1 MSQRDVLVKEQFV
14 NSLPTTL
21 QVWIREREPETN
33 DAAFD
38 MADSFVR
45 ARECGSSNRIGRSSW
60 KTEGPE
66 MEHSID
72 KQRCFKCGGHF
83 VGRCYK
89 QVTQTNEQE
98 TMNMHMADTS
108 AGSGSK
114 VKCGKPGLARKCP
127 ESALFVISRS
137 KDNVLERNVT
147 RRGTVEGTNDTGYR
161 MFQDLGSKRL
171 VDLIVEG
178 TSVNVEA
185 ALSDTLLAAVLLG
198 RDVPEL
204 NRLLQETRG
213 ARRKSLT
220 QEADEAMVVMT
231 QLRAR
236 RKPHAEGTENP
247 AQGEQVT
254 VGDSDHEQELWV
266 VGQVGL
272 DDELFVY
279 NWRPEKKRLSR
290 SQKRRKTVPER

>member
-1 MSQRDVLVKEQFV
+1 M
-14 NSLPTTL
+14 
-21 QVWIREREPETN
+21 I
-33 DAAFD
+33 
-38 MADSFVR
+38 
-45 ARECGSSNRIGRSSW
+45 
-60 KTEGPE
+60 
-66 MEHSID
+66 
-72 KQRCFKCGGHF
+72 KCAHG
-83 VGRCYK
+83 
-89 QVTQTNEQE
+89 
-98 TMNMHMADTS
+98 DT
-108 AGSGSK
+108 
-114 VKCGKPGLARKCP
+114 VMYPLA
-127 ESALFVISRS
+127 S
-137 KDNVLERNVT
+137 
-147 RRGTVEGTNDTGYR
+147 
-161 MFQDLGSKRL
+161 

-178 TSVNVEA
+178 TAVNVEA
-185 ALSDTLLAAVLLG
+185 ALSDTPLAAVLLG

-254 VGDSDHEQELWV
+254 VGDSDHEQEQWV